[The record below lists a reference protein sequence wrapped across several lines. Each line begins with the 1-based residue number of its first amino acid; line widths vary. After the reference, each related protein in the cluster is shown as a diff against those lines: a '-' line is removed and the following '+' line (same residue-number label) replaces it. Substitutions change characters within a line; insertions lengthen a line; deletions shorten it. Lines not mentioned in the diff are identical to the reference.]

1 MNRILANPWV
11 RLVLA
16 LVAVALVG
24 AVLLRL
30 AGVLTPF
37 AVAFALA
44 WLLNP
49 GVNALE
55 GFFARRTWLGK
66 RVDPRTVAVG
76 LLVMGVAA
84 ALGLAVVLVVPAL
97 VHQIADAGAKVPGYA
112 RVLLTRVEPL
122 IERLNLKYPTE
133 AEEVRK
139 RLQEAAQENWVH
151 ILNSLVKGITTAFSS
166 VLGFV
171 LSFLNLVV
179 VPVVAIYL
187 LYDMNH
193 IKEAAKALVPPRFRG
208 YVFSRG
214 GKVAGLIA
222 AFVRGQITVAVIL
235 GVFYAIALTACG
247 VPMGLPVGFLIG
259 FFNLIPFMSYVLGL
273 PLALL
278 LSWVDDQD
286 PTRLLVVAVVFTVGQ
301 FVEGNFVTP
310 RIVGDTLG
318 LPAVVIMLAVLVGG
332 TLFGFLGM
340 LLAVPVTAA
349 LAVFL
354 ADLRDLYLKSAFYQA
369 EAPPG
374 AGGEA

>member
-1 MNRILANPWV
+1 MNRIFGNPWV
-11 RLVLA
+11 RLVIALALAA
-16 LVAVALVG
+16 LVALM
-24 AVLLRL
+24 LLRL

-55 GFFARRTWLGK
+55 AWFARRAWLKK
-66 RVDPRTVAVG
+66 RVDPRTAAVG
-76 LLVMGVAA
+76 LLVLVVAV
-84 ALGLAVVLVVPAL
+84 ALTVTIGLVVPAL
-97 VHQIADAGAKVPGYA
+97 IHQVADAGAKVPGYA
-112 RVLLTRVEPL
+112 RLLMSRIEPL
-122 IERLNLKYPTE
+122 VERLNLKYPAE

-139 RLQEAAQENWVH
+139 RLQEAAQENWVQ
-151 ILNSLVKGITTAFSS
+151 ILNSVVKGFTSAFSS

-193 IKEAAKALVPPRFRG
+193 IKEAAKALVPPRFRA

-214 GKVAGLIA
+214 GRVAELVA

-235 GVFYAIALTACG
+235 GVFYAITLTLCG

-259 FFNLIPFMSYVLGL
+259 FFNLVPFMSYVLGL

-278 LSWVDDQD
+278 LSWLDDQD
-286 PTRLLVVAVVFTVGQ
+286 PARLLAVAVVFTVGQ

-310 RIVGDTLG
+310 RIVGNTLG

-340 LLAVPVTAA
+340 ILAVPVTAA

-354 ADLRDLYLKSAFYQA
+354 ADLRDFYLKSAFFQA

-374 AGGEA
+374 AGGAA

>member
-1 MNRILANPWV
+1 LNRVLANPWV
-11 RLVLA
+11 RVVLA
-16 LVAVALVG
+16 LVAVALLG

-55 GFFARRTWLGK
+55 GSLARRAWLSK
-66 RVDPRTVAVG
+66 RVDPRTVAVW
-76 LLVMGVAA
+76 LLVIGVAA
-84 ALGLAVVLVVPAL
+84 ALTLAVALAVPAL
-97 VHQIADAGAKVPGYA
+97 LHQIADAGAKLPGYA

-122 IERLNLKYPTE
+122 IERLSLKYPTE

-139 RLQEAAQENWVH
+139 RLQAAAQENWVH
-151 ILNSLVKGITTAFSS
+151 ILNSVVKGFTTAFSR

-171 LSFLNLVV
+171 LSFLNLIVI
-179 VPVVAIYL
+179 PVVTIYL

-214 GKVAGLIA
+214 DKVAGIIA

-247 VPMGLPVGFLIG
+247 VPMGLPVGFLVG
-259 FFNLIPFMSYVLGL
+259 FFNLIPFMCYLLGL

-278 LSWVDDQD
+278 LSWLDDPD

-301 FVEGNFVTP
+301 FVETNFVTP
-310 RIVGDTLG
+310 RIVGDRLG
-318 LPAVVIMLAVLVGG
+318 LPAVVIV
-332 TLFGFLGM
+332 

-374 AGGEA
+374 AGGQA

>member
-1 MNRILANPWV
+1 MNRVLANPWV
-11 RLVLA
+11 RVVLGLA
-16 LVAVALVG
+16 AVALVV
-24 AVLLRL
+24 AALLRL

-49 GVNALE
+49 GVYALE
-55 GFFARRTWLGK
+55 RFFARRTWLRK

-76 LLVMGVAA
+76 VLVLGVAA
-84 ALGLAVVLVVPAL
+84 ALTLAVALVVPAL

-112 RVLLTRVEPL
+112 RVLLTRLEPL

-139 RLQEAAQENWVH
+139 RLQEAAQENWVQ
-151 ILNSLVKGITTAFSS
+151 ILNSLVKGVTTAFSS

-193 IKEAAKALVPPRFRG
+193 IKEAAKALVPPRLRG

-214 GKVAGLIA
+214 GKVAALIA
-222 AFVRGQITVAVIL
+222 AFVRGQITVALIL

-259 FFNLIPFMSYVLGL
+259 FFNLVPFMSYVLGL

-301 FVEGNFVTP
+301 FVEGNFITP

-354 ADLRDLYLKSAFYQA
+354 ADLRDLYLKSAFYEA

>member
-1 MNRILANPWV
+1 VALGLA
-11 RLVLA
+11 
-16 LVAVALVG
+16 AVALVV
-24 AVLLRL
+24 AALLRL

-55 GFFARRTWLGK
+55 GFFARRTWLRK

-76 LLVMGVAA
+76 LLVLGVAA
-84 ALGLAVVLVVPAL
+84 ALTLAIALVVPAL
-97 VHQIADAGAKVPGYA
+97 VHQVADAGAKVPGYA
-112 RVLLTRVEPL
+112 RVLLSRLEPL
-122 IERLNLKYPTE
+122 IEKLNLKYPTE

-139 RLQEAAQENWVH
+139 RLQEAAQENWVQ
-151 ILNSLVKGITTAFSS
+151 ILNSLVKGVTTAFSS

-193 IKEAAKALVPPRFRG
+193 IKEAAKALVPPRLRG

-214 GKVAGLIA
+214 GKVAALIA
-222 AFVRGQITVAVIL
+222 AFVRGQITVALIL
-235 GVFYAIALTACG
+235 GVFYAISLTACG

-259 FFNLIPFMSYVLGL
+259 FFNLVPFMSYVLGL

-301 FVEGNFVTP
+301 FVEGNFITP

-374 AGGEA
+374 AGGAA

>member
-1 MNRILANPWV
+1 MNRVLANPWV
-11 RLVLA
+11 RVVLGLA
-16 LVAVALVG
+16 AVALVV
-24 AVLLRL
+24 AALLRL

-49 GVNALE
+49 GVYALE
-55 GFFARRTWLGK
+55 RFFARRTWLRK

-76 LLVMGVAA
+76 VLVLGVAA
-84 ALGLAVVLVVPAL
+84 ALTLAVALVVPAL

-112 RVLLTRVEPL
+112 RVLLTRLEPL

-139 RLQEAAQENWVH
+139 RLQEAAQENWVQ
-151 ILNSLVKGITTAFSS
+151 ILNSLVKGVTTAFSS

-214 GKVAGLIA
+214 GKVAALIA
-222 AFVRGQITVAVIL
+222 AFVRGQITVALIL

-259 FFNLIPFMSYVLGL
+259 FFNLVPFMSYVLGL

-301 FVEGNFVTP
+301 FVEGNFITP

-354 ADLRDLYLKSAFYQA
+354 GDLRDLYLKSAFYEA